1 MYDVAILGAGPA
13 GVTAAIYFARF
24 KLKTLLLSQNI
35 RGWVN
40 NAYII
45 ENLPSKKGIGG
56 SDLAKNYKEQVKNN
70 EIDFRKETVTSL
82 TKDEVFNIT
91 TKKDTYNAKFVLY
104 ALGTTKK
111 MPNVPGEGKLLG
123 KGVHTCATCDAPFY
137 RDEDVVVLGGNDAG
151 AKAALL
157 LSEYAN
163 KIHMIEMQE
172 TIPME
177 PTWKE
182 KVEALNNIEFHT
194 GVSVK
199 EFQGDEQL
207 NKVVLT
213 DDTELDAKGAFI
225 EIGSDPN
232 VSLLEDTGVEL
243 DKFQTVDVDEAQQTS
258 VDGLYAAGDL
268 TNNSNNLRQ
277 IVTAQGEG
285 AVAAQAIYRRLM

>member
-35 RGWVN
+35 GGWVN